1 MPRMKIYLPRAV
13 RGDWPIGHHLV
24 APKGIHEAVM
34 NPYGAVCVVLPGGLL
49 GVKPNEFE
57 RVH

>member
-1 MPRMKIYLPRAV
+1 MKIYLPRAV

-24 APKGIHEAVM
+24 AQKGTHEAVM
-34 NPYGAVCVVLPGGLL
+34 NTHGAVAVVLPEGLL
-49 GVKPNEFE
+49 GVKPTEFE